1 LLQLSVADLLVD
13 GDQFLYQLSKTPI
26 FGDLRA
32 GAIHRRSLRDD
43 LRNGLS
49 LVGMRQGVGRAVSR
63 GVFLCTV
70 AVRLTTLA
78 ESGGERATTEIV
90 DLSQTGLELLAFFL
104 ERF

>member
-1 LLQLSVADLLVD
+1 MQFRVADLLVY
-13 GDQFLYQLSKTPI
+13 GDQFLYQFTKTPI

-32 GAIHRRSLRDD
+32 GTIYRRSLWDHLGD
-43 LRNGLS
+43 GLS
-49 LVGMRQGVGRAVSR
+49 MVSMRQGVGRAVSR

-78 ESGGERATTEIV
+78 KPGGERAATQIV

-104 ERF
+104 ERL